1 MGFALENYDLIGA
14 WREKD
19 GSAAIDSTGRLP
31 DGTPLA
37 GPADL
42 RSAVVSRSEAFVTT
56 AAEKLMVY
64 ALGRPMHYYDM
75 PGIRSVVGRAGRDGY
90 RFSSLVLGIVE
101 SDAFQKRIKKSVQ

>member
-19 GSAAIDSTGRLP
+19 GSAPIDSRGKLA

-42 RSAVVSRSEAFVTT
+42 RAAVVSRSEAFVTT
-56 AAEKLMVY
+56 ATEKLMVY

-75 PGIRSVVGRAGRDGY
+75 PAVRSVVRRTGRDGN

-101 SDAFQKRIKKSVQ
+101 SDAFQKRIKK